1 MFLPSVPGTN
11 GHVQMQCSEL
21 PEVCF
26 WPYLGISPDFLFGA
40 VANKDEL
47 ITFPNRAKNIL
58 WEVCRSCFQTSP
70 VNSILL
76 HMASVIFVLIYF
88 LVLVLVFQ
96 LFFIFTFV
104 LAFIIFP
111 FSFV

>member
-1 MFLPSVPGTN
+1 
-11 GHVQMQCSEL
+11 MQCSEL

-88 LVLVLVFQ
+88 FS
-96 LFFIFTFV
+96 FSFSFP
-104 LAFIIFP
+104 IIFY
-111 FSFV
+111 F